1 MRVGIALVG
10 LLVLS
15 SCAQRR
21 QQEQFAEQQ
30 QIRADA
36 QRIYDNDVQIC
47 NEETPS
53 NEANFRTIRENCK
66 APAFRRFGEAVGF
79 NSVDVEYEI
88 AERVDLA
95 SRIDSGQIT
104 PEQANLLYAQFNE
117 QQSYR
122 LTQQN
127 AENAELRMQQQQVND
142 QSLQTTYGI
151 INQLQQNNLRQQQ
164 LNYQNNMAVVQQ
176 PIQTYNPPSQSNCT
190 STVVGQYVQTHCY

>member
-15 SCAQRR
+15 SCAQRQ